1 MEVARECFTHPWT
14 AWSDCTSKCG
24 EGRQFRKRVYKQPD
38 LASIFNCEV
47 RTRQDRDCMGEE
59 CGRDEQQ
66 FNRMQDRDGYGEY
79 DFEEVEKD
87 EDLDGGISR
96 ADCQLTSWG
105 TWSPCSRTCG
115 EGKITRRRQYVN
127 PLLEKRCQSMQP
139 VRLVDYQTCIR
150 RECLQNARGGRKN
163 QLTGEDGKE
172 TDGEGEEEEEEEE
185 KEGDG
190 EGDAEENDGEKEE
203 NEANTEAEAEN
214 EDGKD
219 DEKTAENENE
229 VVEKEE
235 EEKLER
241 TGYSNRQQDRGRNRY
256 GYKRPFNAEE
266 QESENND
273 ENEEDEEEQKE
284 DEAEDEKEEE
294 DEEEDYANNEK
305 NTFGNRFGY
314 SNRYNLLG
322 RRKGASS
329 EFRKDDEVGTN
340 EDEDTGNRSP
350 GRFGYNN
357 RYSGGAMWRNDDLDE
372 EEAEEENDF
381 GRSKGRGRNRRPY
394 GRRNL
399 DDDEE
404 VDNEQTETPYYCFQ
418 TITVYKCSKKIG
430 LKNYWFYN
438 YCEDI
443 CMLFTASKCDRNQN
457 KFTSLEACEE
467 TCRPTGSEVLLH
479 RKQKQSCF
487 KPNALRQEQR
497 RKNLEI

>member
-127 PLLEKRCQSMQP
+127 PLLEERCQSMQP

-172 TDGEGEEEEEEEE
+172 TDGEGEEEEEE

-284 DEAEDEKEEE
+284 DEAEDEKEE

-322 RRKGASS
+322 RRKGASN